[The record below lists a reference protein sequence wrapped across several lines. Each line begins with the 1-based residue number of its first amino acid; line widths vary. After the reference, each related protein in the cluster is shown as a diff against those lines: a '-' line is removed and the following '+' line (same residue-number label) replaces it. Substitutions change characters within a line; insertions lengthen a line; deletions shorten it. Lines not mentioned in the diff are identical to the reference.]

1 MPALRRQ
8 KARPAG
14 AETTPHGGG
23 PHRTPHAMKETPSS
37 PGGKGGRAGDYS
49 LLKENQTRF
58 RKKKGHSG
66 QRGGKRGVKTE
77 DQSRALSDHGAHV
90 APDAQKWLS
99 D

>member
-37 PGGKGGRAGDYS
+37 PGRKRGRARDYS
-49 LLKENQTRF
+49 LLKGNQTRF
-58 RKKKGHSG
+58 RKKGHPG

-77 DQSRALSDHGAHV
+77 DQSWALSDHGAHV
-90 APDAQKWLS
+90 APDAQKRLS